1 MNTLYI
7 LRNQDG
13 HYWGRGKRWTDGRD
27 SARVHTFPHRDEAVN
42 TVFELSS
49 KDVHLRCEI
58 LDLNSA
64 DDKLPKLE
72 ISDIPLPEPEAEAVL
87 ETVTEKAA
95 ETETEVSTAT
105 ETVVSP
111 LEKTPSGPISGSEG
125 SDITET

>member
-27 SARVHTFPHRDEAVN
+27 SARVQAFPHRDEAVN

-58 LDLNSA
+58 LDLNSEN
-64 DDKLPKLE
+64 DKLPKLE
-72 ISDIPLPEPEAEAVL
+72 VSDIPLPEPEAEAVL
-87 ETVTEKAA
+87 ETVTVAEA
-95 ETETEVSTAT
+95 ETDVSTAR
-105 ETVVSP
+105 ETVDSP